1 MVEREY
7 VEINNVF
14 AIVKMDEGDF
24 ILAEVKIDKE
34 TKEKYYPTRAIYSN
48 ELNLVADLI
57 NLSVKRGVFL
67 KTITSISELMKESH
81 RIAEL
86 AQQILNQL
94 NSESEQ

>member
-34 TKEKYYPTRAIYSN
+34 TKEKYYPTRAVYSN
-48 ELNLVADLI
+48 ELKLVADLI

-86 AQQILNQL
+86 AQQVLNQL

>member
-1 MVEREY
+1 MAERQY

-34 TKEKYYPTRAIYSN
+34 TNEKYYPTRAIYSN
-48 ELNLVADLI
+48 ELKLVADLI

-86 AQQILNQL
+86 AQQVLNQL
-94 NSESEQ
+94 NSMSEQ

>member
-14 AIVKMDEGDF
+14 AIVKMEEGDF

-48 ELNLVADLI
+48 ELKLVADII
-57 NLSVKRGVFL
+57 NLSVKRGVFI
-67 KTITSISELMKESH
+67 KTITSLSELMKESH

-86 AQQILNQL
+86 AQQVLNQL

>member
-1 MVEREY
+1 MAERQY
-7 VEINNVF
+7 IEINNVF

-48 ELNLVADLI
+48 ELKLVADLI

-86 AQQILNQL
+86 AQQVLNQL
-94 NSESEQ
+94 NSKSEQ

>member
-14 AIVKMDEGDF
+14 AIVKMEEGDF

-48 ELNLVADLI
+48 ELKLVADLI

-67 KTITSISELMKESH
+67 KTITSLSELMKESH
-81 RIAEL
+81 CIAEL
-86 AQQILNQL
+86 AQQVLNQL

>member
-34 TKEKYYPTRAIYSN
+34 TKEKFYPTRAIYSN

-86 AQQILNQL
+86 AQQVFNQL

>member
-1 MVEREY
+1 MVERQY

-48 ELNLVADLI
+48 ELKLVADLI

-67 KTITSISELMKESH
+67 KTITSISEVMKESH

-86 AQQILNQL
+86 AQQVLNQL
-94 NSESEQ
+94 NKESEQ

>member
-1 MVEREY
+1 MVERQY

-14 AIVKMDEGDF
+14 AIVKMDQGSF

-48 ELNLVADLI
+48 ELKLVADLI

-67 KTITSISELMKESH
+67 KTITSLSELMKESH

-86 AQQILNQL
+86 AQQVLNQL
-94 NSESEQ
+94 NNESEL

>member
-48 ELNLVADLI
+48 ELKLVADLI

-86 AQQILNQL
+86 AQQVLNQL

>member
-48 ELNLVADLI
+48 ELKLVADLI

-67 KTITSISELMKESH
+67 KTITSLSDLMKESH
-81 RIAEL
+81 RIAKL
-86 AQQILNQL
+86 AQQVLNQL

>member
-48 ELNLVADLI
+48 ELKLVADLI

-67 KTITSISELMKESH
+67 KPLPV
-81 RIAEL
+81 L
-86 AQQILNQL
+86 A
-94 NSESEQ
+94 S

>member
-48 ELNLVADLI
+48 ELKLVADLI

-86 AQQILNQL
+86 GQQVLNQL

>member
-48 ELNLVADLI
+48 ELKLVADLI

-86 AQQILNQL
+86 TQQVLNKL

>member
-14 AIVKMDEGDF
+14 AIVKMDEGDL

-48 ELNLVADLI
+48 ELKLVADLI

-67 KTITSISELMKESH
+67 KTITSISELMKELH

-86 AQQILNQL
+86 AQQVLNQL

>member
-48 ELNLVADLI
+48 ELKLVADLI

-81 RIAEL
+81 RRISSAGT
-86 AQQILNQL
+86 Q
-94 NSESEQ
+94 STEQ

>member
-34 TKEKYYPTRAIYSN
+34 TKRK
-48 ELNLVADLI
+48 
-57 NLSVKRGVFL
+57 
-67 KTITSISELMKESH
+67 
-81 RIAEL
+81 
-86 AQQILNQL
+86 ILPDQSYL
-94 NSESEQ
+94 LE

>member
-34 TKEKYYPTRAIYSN
+34 TKEKFYPTRAIYSN
-48 ELNLVADLI
+48 ELKLVADLI

-67 KTITSISELMKESH
+67 KTITSISELIKESH

-86 AQQILNQL
+86 AQQVLNQL

>member
-24 ILAEVKIDKE
+24 ILAEVKINKE

-48 ELNLVADLI
+48 ELKLIADLI

-86 AQQILNQL
+86 AQQVLNQL

>member
-14 AIVKMDEGDF
+14 AIVKMDEGNF

-48 ELNLVADLI
+48 ELKLVADLI

-81 RIAEL
+81 RITEL
-86 AQQILNQL
+86 AQQVLNQL

>member
-48 ELNLVADLI
+48 ELKLVADLI

-67 KTITSISELMKESH
+67 KTITSLSELMKESH
-81 RIAEL
+81 RRISSTGT
-86 AQQILNQL
+86 Q
-94 NSESEQ
+94 STEQ

>member
-34 TKEKYYPTRAIYSN
+34 TKEKFYPTRAIYSN
-48 ELNLVADLI
+48 ELKLVADLI

-86 AQQILNQL
+86 AQQALNQL

>member
-14 AIVKMDEGDF
+14 AIVKMEEGDF

-34 TKEKYYPTRAIYSN
+34 TKEKYYPTRAIYSK
-48 ELNLVADLI
+48 ELKLVADLI

-67 KTITSISELMKESH
+67 KTITSLSELMKESH

-86 AQQILNQL
+86 AQQVLNQL

>member
-7 VEINNVF
+7 MEINNVF

-48 ELNLVADLI
+48 ELKLVADLI

-86 AQQILNQL
+86 AQQVLNQL

>member
-14 AIVKMDEGDF
+14 AIVKMEEGDF

-34 TKEKYYPTRAIYSN
+34 TKERYYPTRAIYSN
-48 ELNLVADLI
+48 ELKLVADLI

-67 KTITSISELMKESH
+67 KTITSLSELMKESH

-86 AQQILNQL
+86 AQQVLNQL

>member
-48 ELNLVADLI
+48 ELKLVTDLI

-67 KTITSISELMKESH
+67 KTITSISELLKESH

-86 AQQILNQL
+86 AQQVLNQL
-94 NSESEQ
+94 NSESE

>member
-34 TKEKYYPTRAIYSN
+34 TKEKFYPTRAIYSN
-48 ELNLVADLI
+48 ELKLVADLI

-86 AQQILNQL
+86 AQQVFNQL

>member
-48 ELNLVADLI
+48 ELKLVADLI

-67 KTITSISELMKESH
+67 KTITSLSELMKESH

-86 AQQILNQL
+86 AQQVLNQL

>member
-48 ELNLVADLI
+48 ELKLVADLI

-67 KTITSISELMKESH
+67 KTITSLSELMKESH

>member
-14 AIVKMDEGDF
+14 AIVKMEEGDF
-24 ILAEVKIDKE
+24 ILTEVKIDKE

-48 ELNLVADLI
+48 ELKLVADII
-57 NLSVKRGVFL
+57 NLSVKRGVFI
-67 KTITSISELMKESH
+67 KTITSLSELMKESH

-86 AQQILNQL
+86 AQQVLNQL

>member
-34 TKEKYYPTRAIYSN
+34 TKGKYYPTRAIYSN
-48 ELNLVADLI
+48 ELKLVADLI

-86 AQQILNQL
+86 AQQVLNQL

>member
-34 TKEKYYPTRAIYSN
+34 KKEKYYPTRAIYSN
-48 ELNLVADLI
+48 ELKLVADLI

-86 AQQILNQL
+86 TQQVLNQL

>member
-24 ILAEVKIDKE
+24 ILAEVRIDKE

-48 ELNLVADLI
+48 ELKLVADLI

-67 KTITSISELMKESH
+67 KTITSISELLKESH

-86 AQQILNQL
+86 AQQVLNQL

>member
-14 AIVKMDEGDF
+14 TIVKMDEGDF

-34 TKEKYYPTRAIYSN
+34 TKEKFYPTRAIYSN
-48 ELNLVADLI
+48 ELKLVADLI

-86 AQQILNQL
+86 AQQVLNQL

>member
-48 ELNLVADLI
+48 ELKLVADLI

-67 KTITSISELMKESH
+67 KTITSLNELMKESH

-86 AQQILNQL
+86 AQQVLNQL

>member
-48 ELNLVADLI
+48 ELKLVADLI

-67 KTITSISELMKESH
+67 KTITSISELLKESH

-86 AQQILNQL
+86 AQQVLNQL

>member
-1 MVEREY
+1 MVERKY

-48 ELNLVADLI
+48 ELKLVADLI

-67 KTITSISELMKESH
+67 KTITSLSELMKESH

-86 AQQILNQL
+86 AQQVLNQL